1 MRTIDRVTVRY
12 FTVTDVVGRVVVLA
26 GCISDAAMGGQPDP
40 GAEKLTCAIRQTL
53 EEQPVLNSKSWLTSL
68 QNDYSLPD
76 SLTERIWLTLI
87 SQRISRGELREFE
100 LADGNWLLDNAWY
113 ERNMAGFN
121 EKLRESLSFTPDEL
135 KTLFRNRL
143 NLSPEANDDFLD
155 RCLDGGDWYPFQKAA
170 VLYHSTTWMSFV
182 SVPPAG

>member
-1 MRTIDRVTVRY
+1 MHLADTH
-12 FTVTDVVGRVVVLA
+12 FTTD
-26 GCISDAAMGGQPDP
+26 
-40 GAEKLTCAIRQTL
+40 
-53 EEQPVLNSKSWLTSL
+53 
-68 QNDYSLPD
+68 
-76 SLTERIWLTLI
+76 
-87 SQRISRGELREFE
+87 SRGELREFE

-155 RCLDGGDWYPFQKAA
+155 RCLDGGDWYPFSEGRRFD
-170 VLYHSTTWMSFV
+170 HSTTWMSFV

>member
-1 MRTIDRVTVRY
+1 K
-12 FTVTDVVGRVVVLA
+12 
-26 GCISDAAMGGQPDP
+26 
-40 GAEKLTCAIRQTL
+40 KLTCAISQTL

-100 LADGNWLLDNAWY
+100 LADGNWLLNNAWY

-121 EKLRESLSFTPDEL
+121 EQLKENLSFTPDEL

-155 RCLDGGDWYPFQKAA
+155 RCLDGGDWYPF
-170 VLYHSTTWMSFV
+170 SEGRRFV
-182 SVPPAG
+182 SFHHV

>member
-1 MRTIDRVTVRY
+1 MADQ
-12 FTVTDVVGRVVVLA
+12 FA
-26 GCISDAAMGGQPDP
+26 
-40 GAEKLTCAIRQTL
+40 
-53 EEQPVLNSKSWLTSL
+53 
-68 QNDYSLPD
+68 NDYSLPD

-100 LADGNWLLDNAWY
+100 LADGNWLLNNAWY

-121 EKLRESLSFTPDEL
+121 EQLKENLSFTPDEL

-155 RCLDGGDWYPFQKAA
+155 RCLDGGDWYPF
-170 VLYHSTTWMSFV
+170 SEGRRFV
-182 SVPPAG
+182 SFHHVDELRICASCGLTEVHHAPENHKRIRNGTAPLFVAKQKHCVRKFMNALTTALFPMQRRMV